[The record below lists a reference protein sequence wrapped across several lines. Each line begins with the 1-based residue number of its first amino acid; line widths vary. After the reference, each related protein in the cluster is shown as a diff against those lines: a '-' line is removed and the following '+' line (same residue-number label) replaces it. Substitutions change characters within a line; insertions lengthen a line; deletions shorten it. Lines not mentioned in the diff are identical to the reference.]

1 MEQDTDM
8 VECPAAADRLKACFD
23 KALSACR
30 NGFMVVMPADALEPD
45 GGIDTEARM
54 VARCAP

>member
-1 MEQDTDM
+1 M